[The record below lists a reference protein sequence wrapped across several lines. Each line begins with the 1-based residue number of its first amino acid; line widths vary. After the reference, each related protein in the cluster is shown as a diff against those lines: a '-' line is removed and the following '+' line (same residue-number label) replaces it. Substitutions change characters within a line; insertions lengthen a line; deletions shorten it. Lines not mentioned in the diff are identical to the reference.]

1 MAVLTINQHIDSVDS
16 FVKNVETSDNAY
28 YLFVARP
35 TAWSNNDTN
44 VLTADDSIYQYES
57 SIYNDLVFGKLI
69 TPSDIEY
76 ITKRHDWVNGT
87 VYDTYDPTDADL
99 FSKSFYVVT
108 DERKVFKVIDN
119 GGGVPST
126 VKPTLTTTSGTFSTV
141 DGYVWKYMYT
151 FDITSN
157 TNFASSNFIP
167 VVPNTAVSSGAVGGT
182 VDVIKI
188 NNPGSGYPY
197 NSGFIQA
204 QVTNNVVK
212 IESSNNLINDY
223 YTGCSMYLMSGYGAG
238 QVRKIKRYDA
248 FNNLV
253 TLESQFDITAE
264 MGLSNL
270 TGNSNFV
277 VGNKVTQNVEIMSLL
292 YTIGSFQVGDT
303 IIQSDTNA
311 SATIVTQSSN
321 TLKILRTSANGFSI
335 NVPIRNSL
343 QAGTLKSGTVNITS
357 GSAYVNAVANTNFT
371 TDYAIGDFIRVGTN
385 ANNNIRRVVA
395 VNSTVVTVNT
405 NFSHTAVS
413 NSHYSVPY
421 AAQVS
426 DLVYDYKKA
435 TIANTN
441 LSSIKLTYLSPSTLG
456 RSFTVGEKIDMTDG
470 VGVSQGIY
478 GTVSFS
484 NTSTVYI
491 SDITG
496 GSFSTGYY
504 LSGESSLL
512 SAEIDTVDSYPNIIV
527 NSPNGQFTTGFPI
540 SIRGPAISDVTV
552 LATANLISY
561 TSIPNQLTQ
570 YVISPTVTITGDGT
584 GAKAYSVV
592 DETSTSI
599 GGIERV
605 VVFDPGSG
613 YTEANVVI
621 TSNTTHGSAAS
632 ATSVISPSSGHGY
645 DAISELGAR
654 YAAVTVNIDNAENES
669 YRFPIYGKYRR
680 VGIIKNPLFDD
691 VTVNLGSFDKA
702 TLTLTGV
709 TNGPFQA
716 GEIVY
721 QANTKAAA
729 LIEEAN
735 NTHMFLKTVRG
746 TFSANGKYANGAS
759 SNDNIVG
766 FTSGASANVNT
777 SSVNYFKILP
787 ASVEVV
793 SEVGSGANGEI
804 VQIASNTQIKL
815 TNVYGRFKA
824 NDTIFDSQTN
834 AYANVVS
841 IYVANGSIDATNN
854 FAKKFN
860 QTLRIPLS
868 SQTGNF
874 IQFEK
879 VVQDTTNAYGTV
891 ISNNNEYDLAI
902 NATTG
907 TFNVGNFIR
916 NSTNT
921 ANGYVTFANS
931 SYLRV
936 TRTSGTF
943 SNSQTIINNLNIQA
957 NVVSAYK
964 TLVLTNIG
972 GPNKFQ
978 SGNFRIRG
986 ANSGTI
992 ALSEGTNAIKFPEL
1006 VKNTGEVIYLE
1017 NVAPFELSNTS
1028 KEVVKLVIKF

>member
-16 FVKNVETSDNAY
+16 FIKNVETSDNAY

-35 TAWSNNDTN
+35 TPWSNNDTA
-44 VLTADDSIYQYES
+44 VVTADDSIYQYES
-57 SIYNDLVFGKLI
+57 TIFNDLVFGKII

-76 ITKRHDWVNGT
+76 ITLRHDWVNGT
-87 VYDTYDPTDADL
+87 VYSAYDPKDADL
-99 FSKSFYVVT
+99 FSKNFYVVT

-119 GGGVPST
+119 GGGSMST
-126 VKPTLTTTSGTFSTV
+126 VKPTLTTTTGTFSTV
-141 DGYVWKYMYT
+141 DGYVWKYMYS
-151 FDITSN
+151 FDTTSN
-157 TNFASSNFIP
+157 TNFASSDYIP
-167 VVPNTAVSSGAVGGT
+167 VVPNSAVSSASVGGT
-182 VDVIKI
+182 VDVIKV
-188 NNPGSGYPY
+188 NDSGSDYPY
-197 NSGFIQA
+197 NTGFIQA

-264 MGLSNL
+264 MGLSDI
-270 TGNSNFV
+270 TGNSNFIT
-277 VGNKVTQNVEIMSLL
+277 GNKITQNVETMSLL

-303 IIQSDTNA
+303 IIQSDS
-311 SATIVTQSSN
+311 SATGTIVTQSSS

-335 NVPIRNSL
+335 NVPIRNTS
-343 QAGTLKSGTVNITS
+343 QVGTLKSGTVNITA
-357 GSAYVNAVANTNFT
+357 GSVYVNSVANTSFVAN
-371 TDYAIGDFIRVGTN
+371 YSVGDFIRVGPS
-385 ANNNIRRVVA
+385 ANNNIRRIVA
-395 VNSTVVTVNT
+395 VNSTVLTVNT
-405 NFSHTAVS
+405 SFAYSAVS
-413 NSHYSVPY
+413 NTHYSVPY

-441 LSSIKLTYLSPSTLG
+441 LSSIKLGYTSPSTLG
-456 RSFTVGEKIDMTDG
+456 RSFTIGEKINMTDA
-470 VGVSQGIY
+470 VGVNQGVY

-484 NTSTVYI
+484 NTSIVYV
-491 SDITG
+491 SDVTG

-504 LSGESSLL
+504 LGGESSLL
-512 SAEIDTVDSYPNIIV
+512 SAEIDTIDSYPNIII
-527 NSPNGQFTTGFPI
+527 NSPDGQFTTGFPI
-540 SIRGPAISDVTV
+540 TVRGPAISDITV

-570 YVISPTVTITGDGT
+570 YVISPTVTITGDGN
-584 GAKAYSVV
+584 GAKAYAVV
-592 DETSTSI
+592 DDSSTTI
-599 GGIERV
+599 GGIEKV
-605 VVFDPGSG
+605 IVFNPGSG

-621 TSNTTHGSAAS
+621 TSNTSHGSGANVS
-632 ATSVISPSSGHGY
+632 SVISPSTGHGH

-654 YAAVTVNIDNAENES
+654 YAAITVNIDNAENES

-691 VTVNLGSFDKA
+691 VTVNIDNFENS
-702 TLTLTGV
+702 TLTISGISA
-709 TNGPFQA
+709 GPFTP
-716 GEIVY
+716 GDFVY
-721 QANTKAAA
+721 QANSNAAG
-729 LIEEAN
+729 LVDMAN
-735 NTHMFLKTVRG
+735 NTHVFLKTVRG
-746 TFSANGKYANGAS
+746 TFVAS
-759 SNDNIVG
+759 SNDTIIG
-766 FTSGASANVNT
+766 LTSGASANVDT
-777 SSVNYFKILP
+777 ATVNYFKILP
-787 ASVEVV
+787 AAIEIV
-793 SEVGSGANGEI
+793 SETDSGANGEI
-804 VQIASNTQIKL
+804 VQLVSNNQIKL
-815 TNVYGRFKA
+815 TNVSGKFKA
-824 NDTIFDSQTN
+824 NDTIFDAQTN

-841 IYVANGSIDATNN
+841 IYIANGTIDATTN

-860 QTLRIPLS
+860 QTLRIPLT

-879 VVQDTTNAYGTV
+879 VVQDTTNAYGTI

-902 NATTG
+902 SGANG
-907 TFNVGNFIR
+907 TFNVGNYIR

-943 SNSQTIINNLNIQA
+943 SINQTIINNLNIQA
-957 NVVSAYK
+957 NLAGVYK

-992 ALSEGTNAIKFPEL
+992 GLSERANSIKLPEL

-1017 NVAPFELSNTS
+1017 NVTPFELSNTS